1 MQVLRIARP
10 VGLRTVHNPD
20 TSRKRNSY
28 QCCKIPAEV
37 WVPSTSDAADVTL
50 IDRIA
55 RRDAS
60 AVAELYDQH
69 SGLLYGLI
77 LRILKDRAEAAEV
90 LQEVFVSVWTRAESY
105 NVSLGTV
112 VGWLVRI
119 ARNRAIDRLRA
130 RMSHDRALVRYPLPP
145 PPETPETGAARSERR
160 RAVMQ
165 ALAALPPE
173 QRTLIEEAYF
183 GGLTHGELASRFGL
197 PLGTVKTRI
206 RTAMTS
212 LRQQLREAAV
222 G

>member
-1 MQVLRIARP
+1 
-10 VGLRTVHNPD
+10 
-20 TSRKRNSY
+20 
-28 QCCKIPAEV
+28 
-37 WVPSTSDAADVTL
+37 VPSTSDAADVTL

-55 RRDAS
+55 QRDAS
-60 AVAELYDQH
+60 AVAELYDQY
-69 SGLLYGLI
+69 SALLYGLI
-77 LRILKDRAEAAEV
+77 LRILNDRAEAGEV
-90 LQEVFVSVWTRAESY
+90 LQDVFISVWRRAESY

-130 RMSHDRALVRYPLPP
+130 RMIRDRALQHYPLPP

-165 ALAALPPE
+165 ALAELPAE
-173 QRTLIEEAYF
+173 QRMLIEEAYF
-183 GGLTHGELASRFGL
+183 RGLTHSELASRFGL

-222 G
+222 S

>member
-1 MQVLRIARP
+1 M
-10 VGLRTVHNPD
+10 
-20 TSRKRNSY
+20 
-28 QCCKIPAEV
+28 
-37 WVPSTSDAADVTL
+37 PSTSDAVDVTL

-69 SGLLYGLI
+69 STLLYGLI
-77 LRILKDRAEAAEV
+77 LRVLKDRAEAGEV

-130 RMSHDRALVRYPLPP
+130 RTVRDRALEHYPLPP
-145 PPETPETGAARSERR
+145 SPESPETGAARGERR
-160 RAVMQ
+160 RAVIQ
-165 ALAALPPE
+165 ALAALPAD
-173 QRTLIEEAYF
+173 QRMLIEEAYF
-183 GGLTHGELASRFGL
+183 SGLTHGELASRFGL

-222 G
+222 S